1 MHTLQECPI
10 QRCQCLARAFDWLHV
25 SQQCDSDGCRT
36 ADQIW
41 NVYLGGS
48 AANRP
53 FGNAVLDG
61 VDLDVEHYTAY
72 YPDFV
77 VQLNSK
83 HPWSELSLAYA
94 LSSAS
99 G

>member
-1 MHTLQECPI
+1 MTLFFC
-10 QRCQCLARAFDWLHV
+10 
-25 SQQCDSDGCRT
+25 ST

-48 AANRP
+48 AATRP
-53 FGNAVLDG
+53 FGSAVLDG

-77 VQLNSK
+77 VQLNSER
-83 HPWSELSLAYA
+83 PCSEL
-94 LSSAS
+94 LSMY
-99 G
+99 